1 MMWKAAAMAEIHEAQ
16 NHVLDLL
23 AAALKE
29 CREGVTFIGAGGIGG
44 TGPADHVLAAARAF
58 ANLGQAGSVETS
70 KRQQALLEQLLGE
83 LERADHHDIEP
94 LAAAYAYLSGKSPV

>member
-1 MMWKAAAMAEIHEAQ
+1 MWKAAAMAEIHEAQ

-23 AAALKE
+23 GAALKE

-70 KRQQALLEQLLGE
+70 KRQQALLEQLLAE
-83 LERADHHDIEP
+83 LERADQNDIEP
-94 LAAAYAYLSGKSPV
+94 LAAAYAYLSGKTPV